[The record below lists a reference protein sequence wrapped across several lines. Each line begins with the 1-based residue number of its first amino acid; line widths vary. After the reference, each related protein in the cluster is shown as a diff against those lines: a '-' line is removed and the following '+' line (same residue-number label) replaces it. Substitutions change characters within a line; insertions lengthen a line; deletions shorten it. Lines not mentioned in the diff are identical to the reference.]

1 MTEVTKCHIQTVIL
15 LLLHVPVNFN
25 ITTCNEYPVISGQ
38 FTTLSFTKNL
48 ILTLVAQYMYL
59 VTHPKLRW

>member
-1 MTEVTKCHIQTVIL
+1 MTEVNKCHIHTIIL

-48 ILTLVAQYMYL
+48 TLTLVAQ
-59 VTHPKLRW
+59 